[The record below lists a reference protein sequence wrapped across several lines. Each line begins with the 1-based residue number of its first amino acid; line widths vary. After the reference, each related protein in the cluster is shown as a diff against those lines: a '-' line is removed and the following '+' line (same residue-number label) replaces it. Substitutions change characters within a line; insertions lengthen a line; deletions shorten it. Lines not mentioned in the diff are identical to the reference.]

1 MVIRNVQELA
11 QVRTRLINWRRFE
24 KHVGKLL
31 DFWCMSEPALLL
43 YVDSVIKQ
51 MEEEIEIYERRRC
64 TSAEETQ
71 IDLHAMQLLRHIDR
85 TGMYLIKARVRLGW
99 SQKELSD
106 AAENDFSTDQ
116 PVQARELFRNC
127 VSHRATNRRGASD
140 RIRKEADRL
149 AKSAT
154 LLNVAKLRN
163 KKRAHES
170 TPQTRWCDV
179 HHRSSGAQHFGKQQ
193 KDKSSSSKTAISKRE
208 R

>member
-106 AAENDFSTDQ
+106 AAKMTSQQISRYE
-116 PVQARELFRNC
+116 RESYSGIAL
-127 VSHRATNRRGASD
+127 ATAQ
-140 RIRKEADRL
+140 RIAAVLVTE
-149 AKSAT
+149 SE
-154 LLNVAKLRN
+154 
-163 KKRAHES
+163 KK
-170 TPQTRWCDV
+170 QT
-179 HHRSSGAQHFGKQQ
+179 G
-193 KDKSSSSKTAISKRE
+193 
-208 R
+208 